1 MNLTAETHIASPPE
15 RVWDH
20 VVDPESWA
28 GLIPM
33 ARRVELLTP
42 GPVVAGTR
50 ARITLARGGQEL
62 TSEAEVITVD
72 APRTLVLRNRVPAL
86 NVDVEAVLTLTPA
99 QGGTQVRQAVTIH
112 FANRLSRKV
121 GEGMVRA
128 QNPEARL
135 REGLAR
141 LKQAAETGP

>member
-1 MNLTAETHIASPPE
+1 MNLTAEVHIAASPE
-15 RVWDH
+15 RVWGL
-20 VVDPESWA
+20 VVDPDSWLA
-28 GLIPM
+28 LIPM
-33 ARRVELLTP
+33 ARHVELLTP
-42 GPVVAGTR
+42 PPVAAGTR
-50 ARITLARGGQEL
+50 ARVTLARGGQEL
-62 TSEAEVITVD
+62 TSEAEVTTVD

-86 NVDVEAVLTLTPA
+86 NVEVEAVLTLTPA

-112 FANRLSRKV
+112 FANRLSRMV

-141 LKQAAETGP
+141 LKQTAESGP